1 MTCSQATVI
10 IDMRARTKGGIMQH
24 FAVFWV
30 NIIGRIGD
38 HLINH
43 FDLGDDPVEPLDDT
57 RRLSFAT
64 KPLGGEE

>member
-1 MTCSQATVI
+1 
-10 IDMRARTKGGIMQH
+10 MQH

-43 FDLGDDPVEPLDDT
+43 FDLG
-57 RRLSFAT
+57 
-64 KPLGGEE
+64 GEE